1 MDWNFLLIL
10 ITGAVAGGFINGLA
24 GFGTAL
30 ISLGIWLQIMPP
42 LQAVSIVAVMSVI
55 SGLQGVW
62 LVRRDIAARPAR
74 LARFL
79 IPGIIGLPLGVAAL
93 NAIDADGLK
102 AVLAGFMLLY
112 GGFFCCRR
120 QLPKLQRPLPLLDAT
135 IGFLGGILGG
145 AASLSGALPTMFCA
159 LRGWSK
165 GETRAVLQPYNV
177 VILGLAVLSY
187 AWQGNYDYDTL
198 ILMLYALPAT
208 MIGAQ
213 IGLWLFRQLSDGQ
226 FQRLL
231 IWFMFGA
238 GLMLTI
244 KQMA

>member
-1 MDWNFLLIL
+1 MDWTFLLTL
-10 ITGAVAGGFINGLA
+10 IAGAVAGGFINGLA

-74 LARFL
+74 FARFL
-79 IPGIIGLPLGVAAL
+79 IPGLIGLPLGIAAL
-93 NAIDADGLK
+93 NAIDADALK
-102 AVLAGFMLLY
+102 GVIAGFMLLY
-112 GGFFCCRR
+112 GGFFCFRR
-120 QLPKLQRPLPLLDAT
+120 KLPKLQRPMPLLDGGV
-135 IGFLGGILGG
+135 GFLGGVLGG

-159 LRGWSK
+159 LRGWNK

-177 VILGLAVLSY
+177 VILGVAVLSY
-187 AWQGNYDYDTL
+187 AWQGHYDRDTL
-198 ILMLYALPAT
+198 VLMLYALPAT

-213 IGLWLFRQLSDGQ
+213 IGLWVFRRLSDGQ

-231 IWFMFGA
+231 IWTMFSA

-244 KQMA
+244 KQLA